1 MGITNATG
9 ALGNTSGLL
18 GTAEQVA
25 DAILGSACH
34 RSWYAASI
42 RLLTPPNLAAIC
54 AIEIAKRASHA
65 APAGQLAGSGQSERN
80 ERFRL

>member
-1 MGITNATG
+1 LAGPGRKSVRARVDKAGRRLFAFTQEKEVHDERLWMGITNATG

-34 RSWYAASI
+34 RS
-42 RLLTPPNLAAIC
+42 
-54 AIEIAKRASHA
+54 
-65 APAGQLAGSGQSERN
+65 
-80 ERFRL
+80 